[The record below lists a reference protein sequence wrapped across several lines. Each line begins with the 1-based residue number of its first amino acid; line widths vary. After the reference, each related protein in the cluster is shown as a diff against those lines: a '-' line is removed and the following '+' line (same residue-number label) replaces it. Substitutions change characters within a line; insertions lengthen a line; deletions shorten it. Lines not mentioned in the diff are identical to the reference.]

1 MQVAADGSLTP
12 AEVVQTP
19 EGLMIKSADGKLSP
33 AIMTPVGGAQ
43 SPVNGR
49 TSALGGGPVV

>member
-1 MQVAADGSLTP
+1 MQVAADGSMTP

-33 AIMTPVGGAQ
+33 AVMTPVGGAQ
-43 SPVNGR
+43 SPVNGQIP
-49 TSALGGGPVV
+49 ALGGAPMV